1 MTKMKFS
8 LFLMMGILLGSSC
21 SGGSLKNSVKKI
33 HDWKSSEDGIQEIQ
47 GETARGQSNAKCGLV
62 IPENIKK
69 NVPEDMQYMV
79 FLQMIFGLI
88 RSEYVNELEDGEI
101 TEKAISGVLSSLD
114 PHSGYMN
121 EKAFA
126 SLRTQTDGE
135 FGGLG
140 IEIMMDEGF
149 IRIISPI
156 DDTPAEKAGLRAGDL
171 IVYINDELIS
181 GISSEEALEKLRG
194 EPKTKVKLK
203 IKRGEK
209 SLFDVEIERDII
221 KIESVKTEILDNI
234 GYVRISTFDK
244 NTTQNLKKFIAD
256 ANFSK
261 LYGLVIDIRNNPG
274 GLLDEA
280 VSVSDIFLD
289 GGKIVS
295 TRGRTQEN
303 SKDFFA
309 SKGDLSKG
317 KPIVVL
323 INSGTASAPEIF
335 AGAMR
340 DNKRGIIVG
349 TRSFGKGSVQ
359 KVVPLSDK
367 TAIKLT
373 IAKHYTPCGE
383 CIQANGIT
391 PDIEADFAFIKKPEH
406 MFVVR
411 EEILNNALDA
421 DKKAKNKKI
430 TEEMNKKSFDALSQK
445 KSTDKKN
452 LDEENDDEL
461 EISYRKLPLKERI
474 ERDYQL
480 SKAFDTIKAVEK
492 FKSMENKIHE
502 K

>member
-1 MTKMKFS
+1 
-8 LFLMMGILLGSSC
+8 MMGILLGNGSC
-21 SGGSLKNSVKKI
+21 SGGSLRNYVEKTQP
-33 HDWKSSEDGIQEIQ
+33 KSSESGIQETQ
-47 GETARGQSNAKCGLV
+47 GKTSNGKSKSKCGLV
-62 IPENIKK
+62 LPEDVKK

-79 FLQMIFGLI
+79 FLQMIFKLI
-88 RSEYVNELEDGEI
+88 RSEYVHELEEGEI

-121 EKAFA
+121 EKSFT

-171 IVYINDELIS
+171 IIYINDEFVN

-244 NTTQNLKKFIAD
+244 NTTKNLKKFIAD
-256 ANFSK
+256 SNFSK
-261 LYGLVIDIRNNPG
+261 LCGLVIDIRNNPG

-280 VSVSDIFLD
+280 VSVSDVFLD

-295 TRGRTQEN
+295 TRGRTKEN

-309 SKGDLSKG
+309 SKGDLTNG

-359 KVVPLSDK
+359 KVVHLSDK

-373 IAKHYTPCGE
+373 IAKHYTPSGE

-406 MFVVR
+406 IFIVR

-421 DKKAKNKKI
+421 DKKAKNKKN
-430 TEEMNKKSFDALSQK
+430 TEEINKKSLDAISKK

-452 LDEENDDEL
+452 PDEENDDEM
-461 EISYRKLPLKERI
+461 EMSYKKLPLKEKI
-474 ERDYQL
+474 EKDYQL
-480 SKAFDTIKAVEK
+480 NKAFDTIKVMEK
-492 FKSMENKIHE
+492 FKSIGSKIHE